1 MIQSLQSFIQTIQK
15 RLRTVRFSSESIPGL
30 ALFISFA
37 ILAFFSLIFDFIFS
51 GSQRVGVVLSEIIA
65 FGVPTAMLLF
75 LPRYIPEQ
83 PKLNLRLNLGKSKF
97 NGGLWF
103 TIKFAL
109 MLSFLSFLVN
119 LLIYAVSGSNTF
131 EMSGMMGNMLTRSGS
146 NFAVFLAV
154 SAIPALTE
162 ELFVRG
168 ALFSRFEREA
178 DTAVCIL
185 CSGLCF
191 AMLHGS
197 LINFAG
203 PFIAGCGYAYLTY
216 SYRSIW
222 PAVLAHAIN
231 NLYYLIVNY
240 LLNLYSSFGIWNY
253 FTHISIILFLLS
265 LYFTLRS
272 YEYQIERRALH
283 PFLKSNIPVAQQLRT
298 VLINPG
304 MLLFAAA
311 FLIHIIVG

>member
-1 MIQSLQSFIQTIQK
+1 MNQSIQSAVQMLKTRIKTI
-15 RLRTVRFSSESIPGL
+15 RFSGIPGL
-30 ALFISFA
+30 ALLVSFI
-37 ILAFFSLIFDFIFS
+37 ILAFFGLIFDFVFS
-51 GSQRVGVVLSEIIA
+51 GAQRIGVVLSEIIA
-65 FGVPTAMLLF
+65 FGVPTAALVLLH
-75 LPRYIPEQ
+75 RYIPDQ
-83 PKLNLRLNLGKSKF
+83 PKVNLRLNLGKSKF
-97 NGGLWF
+97 HGGLWF

-109 MLSFLSFLVN
+109 TLSFLSFLLN
-119 LLIYAVSGSNTF
+119 LLIYAASGSNTF
-131 EMSGMMGNMLTRSGS
+131 EMGGMMGNMLTRSGR
-146 NFAVFLAV
+146 NLAVFLAV
-154 SAIPALTE
+154 SVIPALTE

-178 DTAVCIL
+178 GTAVCIV

-197 LINFAG
+197 LVNFVG
-203 PFIAGCGYAYLTY
+203 PFIAGCGYAWLTY

-265 LYFTLRS
+265 LYFTMRS
-272 YEYQIERRALH
+272 FEYQIERGVLQ
-283 PFLKSNIPVAQQLRT
+283 PFAKSELPVLQQLKAI
-298 VLINPG
+298 LANPG

-311 FLIHIIVG
+311 FLFHIIVG